1 MGLGNND
8 QKGGGRDQKLEKSYF
23 EVMGLCCT
31 SEVPLIEKILRP
43 LPGVKE
49 ISVVVPSKT
58 VIVVHDSLL
67 VSQDQIVKALNHAK
81 LEANLRVKG
90 QTKLA
95 KTLPNK
101 YVIACGILFALSF
114 LRFAYH
120 PFKWL
125 AVAAAA
131 VGIWPV
137 LLRAVAA
144 VRNLT
149 IDVSILVLVA
159 AAGTLA
165 LGDYWEAGFMVF
177 VFTIAEWLE
186 SMASHKATAVMS
198 SLMSMA
204 PQQAIIAETGE
215 SVNVEDVKLNTMI
228 AVKAGDTVPI
238 DGIVI
243 DGNCEVDE
251 KTLTGESFPVSKQKD
266 SIVWAGTINLNGNEK
281 LLLSPGY
288 ITVKTTAYADEC
300 VVARMAKLVE
310 EAQGKKSRTQRFIDE
325 CAKYYTPAVL
335 IVSAGL
341 AAVPAAMRVHNL
353 DHWLHLALV
362 VLVSAC
368 PCGLILSTPVAIFCA
383 LSKAA
388 TSGLL
393 IKGGDYLELL
403 AKIKVVAFDKTGT
416 ITSGDFVL
424 SEFKSHTDDIDT
436 NTLLYWVSSIES
448 KSSHPIAAAIVNYGR
463 SLAVDPK
470 PEIVEEF
477 QNFPG
482 EGISGKIEGR
492 AIFIG
497 NLKIGRRAGCVNARD
512 VVGDVTE
519 KGRTFGYIFS
529 DAALVGILSLS
540 DSCRSGAKDAIN
552 DLRSMGK
559 KTAMLTGDSLAAA
572 NHTQDQLGDA
582 LDEIHAGLLPEQK
595 AAIIQ
600 GYKNKV
606 GPTAMI
612 GDGVNDA
619 PALATADV
627 GISMGIS
634 GSALAKETGH
644 VVLMSTDIRN
654 IPKAICLA
662 KRCIR
667 KVIENVIISMATK
680 VAVLALAFAGHPL
693 VWLAVLADVGTC
705 LAVTFNSM
713 LLLRGTTEHAH
724 KCHPSSHA
732 GHTHEHKK
740 CCSGSGHSTK
750 ATSKQCCSK
759 KTALEACVSKG
770 SDHCQSQPNDSST
783 CGSKGGIHGHS
794 KPCCPASSLSSEASK
809 ECCSKTEAVKACD
822 NTASK
827 LEQCSSN
834 KKCCSAV
841 SDHCGSEKAAEKTCD
856 PSAGAH
862 CHLELSDENTWIS
875 KQCVTT
881 KKCCFSCSD
890 SSEVPELCP
899 EEAASSTATKTRELM
914 EATSEHCCS
923 KKTTKDTCDPSA
935 GDHCHLELAD
945 DNTWKSRE
953 CVIES
958 QQKGDPKC
966 TGECHRED
974 KMNHNEIEAA
984 NNLQALGCCHGP
996 KNGVTQVSEL
1006 LDGVDGTEPCCHH
1019 GNPMPSLGF
1028 SLREV
1033 RSCCRSFREEC
1044 CSFHGRHISGFGGQL
1059 IRDCNRVSL
1068 SRIGTLRNLVLC

>member
-1 MGLGNND
+1 MGLGNGD
-8 QKGGGRDQKLEKSYF
+8 KGGGRDEKLEKSYF
-23 EVMGLCCT
+23 AVMGLCCT

-43 LPGVKE
+43 LAGVKE

-67 VSQDQIVKALNHAK
+67 VSEDQIVKALNQAR

-101 YVIACGILFALSF
+101 YVIACGVLFLLSF
-114 LRFAYH
+114 LKYAYH

-131 VGIWPV
+131 VGSWPV

-238 DGIVI
+238 DGIVT

-266 SIVWAGTINLNGNEK
+266 SIVWAGTINLNG
-281 LLLSPGY
+281 Y

-310 EAQGKKSRTQRFIDE
+310 EAQGKKSRTQRLIDE

-368 PCGLILSTPVAIFCA
+368 PCGLILSTPVATFCA

-388 TSGLL
+388 TAGLL

-416 ITSGDFVL
+416 ITSGDFML
-424 SEFKSHTDDIDT
+424 SGFKSHTDDIDT

-463 SLAVDPK
+463 SLGVDPK

-482 EGISGKIEGR
+482 EGISGKIDGR
-492 AIFIG
+492 VIFIG

-512 VVGDVTE
+512 VGDVTE

-559 KTAMLTGDSLAAA
+559 RTAMLTGDSQAAA
-572 NHTQDQLGDA
+572 NHAQDQLGDA

-600 GYKNKV
+600 GYKKKV

-654 IPKAICLA
+654 IPKAIRLA

-680 VAVLALAFAGHPL
+680 VVVLGLAFAGHPL

-732 GHTHEHKK
+732 GHAHEHRK

-759 KTALEACVSKG
+759 KTALEACVPKG
-770 SDHCQSQPNDSST
+770 SDHCHSQPNDSST
-783 CGSKGGIHGHS
+783 CGSKGVSHGHS
-794 KPCCPASSLSSEASK
+794 KPCCPASSLSSDASK
-809 ECCSKTEAVKACD
+809 ECCSKTEAVRTCE

-834 KKCCSAV
+834 KKSRSAD

-899 EEAASSTATKTRELM
+899 EEAASGIITKTSELM
-914 EATSEHCCS
+914 ETTSEHCCS

-935 GDHCHLELAD
+935 VDHCHLELAG

-953 CVIES
+953 CLIEN
-958 QQKGDPKC
+958 QQKGDSKC
-966 TGECHRED
+966 AGECHRD
-974 KMNHNEIEAA
+974 DEIEAA
-984 NNLQALGCCHGP
+984 NNLQASGCCHAPNIGA
-996 KNGVTQVSEL
+996 THVSEL
-1006 LDGVDGTEPCCHH
+1006 LDGLGHVRGGGTVDGTVPCCQHD
-1019 GNPMPSLGF
+1019 NPTPSLGF
-1028 SLREV
+1028 DLREV
-1033 RSCCRSFREEC
+1033 SSCCQSFGDEC
-1044 CSFHGRHISGFGGQL
+1044 CSFHGRHISGFRG
-1059 IRDCNRVSL
+1059 SL
-1068 SRIGTLRNLVLC
+1068 TEIVTE

>member
-1 MGLGNND
+1 MGIGNGDRGGGMYENLLGNGD
-8 QKGGGRDQKLEKSYF
+8 KGGGMDENLEKSYF
-23 EVMGLCCT
+23 DVMGLCCN
-31 SEVPLIEKILRP
+31 SEVVLIENILRSM
-43 LPGVKE
+43 PGVKD
-49 ISVVVPSKT
+49 ISVVAPSKT

-67 VSQDQIVKALNHAK
+67 VSQDEIVKALNQAR
-81 LEANLRVKG
+81 LNANLRVKG
-90 QTKLA
+90 QTKLP
-95 KTLPNK
+95 KRLTLPNK
-101 YVIACGILFALSF
+101 YIIACGVLFLLSF
-114 LRFAYH
+114 LKYAYH

-125 AVAAAA
+125 LVAAVAI
-131 VGIWPV
+131 GIWPV
-137 LLRAVAA
+137 LLRAVGA

-149 IDVSILVLVA
+149 IDVSVIVLTA

-165 LGDYWEAGFMVF
+165 LRDFWEAGFMVF
-177 VFTIAEWLE
+177 VFLTAEWLE
-186 SMASHKATAVMS
+186 SMASHRASAVMS

-215 SVNVEDVKLNTMI
+215 SVNVEDVKLNTLI

-266 SIVWAGTINLNGNEK
+266 STVWAGTINLN
-281 LLLSPGY
+281 GY

-310 EAQGKKSRTQRFIDE
+310 EAQGKKSRTQRLIDE

-368 PCGLILSTPVAIFCA
+368 PCGLILSTPVATFCA

-388 TSGLL
+388 TAGLL

-416 ITSGDFVL
+416 ITSGDFML
-424 SEFKSHTDDIDT
+424 SEFKSHTDDINT

-482 EGISGKIEGR
+482 EGISGKIDGSI
-492 AIFIG
+492 IFIG
-497 NLKIGRRAGCVNARD
+497 NSRIGRRAGCTNAQD
-512 VVGDVTE
+512 FVGDVTE
-519 KGRTFGYIFS
+519 KGKTFGYIFS

-552 DLRSMGK
+552 DLRSMGMR
-559 KTAMLTGDSLAAA
+559 TTMLTGDSQAAA
-572 NHTQDQLGDA
+572 NHAQDQLGDA

-606 GPTAMI
+606 GLTAMV

-619 PALATADV
+619 PALATADI

-644 VVLMSTDIRN
+644 VVLMSTDIRK
-654 IPKAICLA
+654 IPKAIHLA

-713 LLLRGTTEHAH
+713 LLLRGTTAH
-724 KCHPSSHA
+724 KGHPSGHA
-732 GHTHEHKK
+732 HEHKK
-740 CCSGSGHSTK
+740 CCSSSGHSPK

-759 KTALEACVSKG
+759 KTALEACGSKG
-770 SDHCQSQPNDSST
+770 GDHCHSEPNDSGP

-794 KPCCPASSLSSEASK
+794 KPCCPGSSISSEASK
-809 ECCSKTEAVKACD
+809 ECCSKTEAAKACED
-822 NTASK
+822 TATK
-827 LEQCSSN
+827 LEQCLSH
-834 KKCCSAV
+834 KKCRSAA
-841 SDHCGSEKAAEKTCD
+841 SDHCGSEKAADKTCD

-890 SSEVPELCP
+890 SLEVPELCP
-899 EEAASSTATKTRELM
+899 EEAASGTVTKTSELM
-914 EATSEHCCS
+914 GATSEHCCS
-923 KKTTKDTCDPSA
+923 KKTTEDTCDPSA

-953 CVIES
+953 CVIEN
-958 QQKGDPKC
+958 QQKGDRKC
-966 TGECHRED
+966 ASECHGED
-974 KMNHNEIEAA
+974 KMNHSEIEAA
-984 NNLQALGCCHGP
+984 NNLQASGCCHGP

-1006 LDGVDGTEPCCHH
+1006 LDGRDRTEPHYHH
-1019 GNPMPSLGF
+1019 GNPMLSLGF

-1033 RSCCRSFREEC
+1033 GSCCQSFREEC
-1044 CSFHGRHISGFGGQL
+1044 CSFHGSHISGFGGNL
-1059 IRDCNRVSL
+1059 TEIAS
-1068 SRIGTLRNLVLC
+1068 IGT